1 MQPLPTLQ
9 CSYGPSLVLL
19 SYLISVLGSHCAV
32 RCALLAH
39 QRDRR
44 LSGWLALAALALGGG
59 GIWAMHFI
67 AMIAC
72 RLPVPVRYDM
82 PLTLGSLVV
91 AVAMSGA
98 GLYIVSRDPTRPLQL
113 LAGAGVA
120 GLGVSAMHYMGIA
133 AMRLPA
139 HITFRPLLVVP
150 SAIVAVPPHSPPFS
164 A

>member
-1 MQPLPTLQ
+1 MQPLLPMLQ
-9 CSYGPSLVLL
+9 CRYGPSLVLL
-19 SYLISVLGSHCAV
+19 SYFISVLGSYCAV
-32 RCALLAH
+32 RCALLAQ

-72 RLPVPVRYDM
+72 RLPVPVRYNL

-139 HITFRPLLVVP
+139 HITLRPLLVVA
-150 SAIVAVPPHSPPFS
+150 SVMVAVARGPH